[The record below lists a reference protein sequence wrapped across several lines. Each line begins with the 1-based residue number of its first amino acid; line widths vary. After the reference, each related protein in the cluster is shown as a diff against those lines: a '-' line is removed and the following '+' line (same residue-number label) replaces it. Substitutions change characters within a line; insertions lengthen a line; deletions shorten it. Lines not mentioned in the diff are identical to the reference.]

1 MSQEQELPPSEFVTG
16 KVLLIDKPLTWTSF
30 DAVNKIRWQLK
41 QKLKQ
46 KLKVGHAGTL
56 DPLATGLLIICT
68 GKFTKRIDEFQAQE
82 KEYTGTFVIG
92 ASTPSSDLEHEVNEY
107 FPTEHITDEMIHSA
121 TKNFIGEIDQSP
133 PLFSAIK
140 VDGKRAYKMARKGDE
155 TILPTRK
162 VEIRKFEIRAI
173 RRVFF
178 PTKESGLEQTAGILE
193 QTVGMP
199 EQTADII
206 KVDFCVSCS
215 KGTYIRS
222 LARDFGKAL
231 ESGAYL
237 SVLRRTR
244 IGEFKIEDAV
254 TIEAFV
260 ASLAE

>member
-1 MSQEQELPPSEFVTG
+1 MNEELPPSEFVTG
-16 KVLLIDKPLTWTSF
+16 KVLLIDKPLKWTSF

-92 ASTPSSDLEHEVNEY
+92 ASTPSSDMEQDVNEY
-107 FPTEHITDEMIHSA
+107 FPTAHITDEMIHA
-121 TKNFIGEIDQSP
+121 TTKNFIGEIDQSP

-162 VEIRKFEIRAI
+162 VEIREFEITGIRPVRSSEVENRATI
-173 RRVFF
+173 
-178 PTKESGLEQTAGILE
+178 EI
-193 QTVGMP
+193 
-199 EQTADII
+199 
-206 KVDFCVSCS
+206 DFRVSCS

-254 TIEAFV
+254 TIEGFV
-260 ASLAE
+260 ESLTE